1 MLPVAVCD
9 SLSSRGYLSSRASL
23 SSTAGLCHAPAMEP
37 PPTATPLVDHAR
49 SESPAELTVR
59 GILLGGAITL
69 LFTAANVYLGL
80 KIGLTFATSIPAA
93 VISMAVLRAVRG
105 SNILE
110 NNIVQ
115 TVASAA
121 GTLAAII
128 FVLPGLVMIGYWRGF
143 PFLTTAAI
151 TATGGVLGVMFSVPL
166 RRALVVDTVL
176 PYPEGRAAA
185 EVLKVGEESRHGSA
199 ESARGLSAIVA
210 STAVSAAFALLTQTR
225 LIAAEA
231 ATYFRVGA
239 GATGVIGGLSFAL
252 LGAGHLIGLS
262 AGMAILL
269 GVAVGWWVVLPIL
282 TAAAPQGGDVAAWA
296 GAVFRTD
303 VRFFGAGV
311 IGVAAIWTLIRIA
324 GPVIGGLRA
333 SLSASRTRAHAT
345 AIEERD
351 LPIGIVALVT
361 LAMLVPIGVLLHSVI
376 AGGPLAGSE
385 WALIVGSLLFVLVIG
400 LVIAAVCG
408 YMAGLIGASN
418 SPVSGIGI
426 LAVLAAASLLV
437 GWFGRDGDATQ
448 TSALVA
454 YALIVTGIVF
464 GVATISNDNLQDLKT
479 GQLVGATPWKQ
490 QVALVIGVCF
500 GSLVVPPVMQLL
512 YTSFGFAGMEGAG
525 PNALAAPQAAL
536 ISALA
541 QGVLGGDL
549 NWTMIGWGMAAG
561 AAAIVLDEALGRAGR
576 LRLPPLGVGLGIYLP
591 MAATLTVVIGAVVG
605 HLYDRWADRTV
616 APETAKRL
624 GVLTATGMIVGES
637 LWNVAFAAIVY
648 ESGTDSPLALI
659 DGFETPALLLGTLLF
674 AAAAWWLYRRTQRLT
689 AG

>member
-1 MLPVAVCD
+1 MTGP
-9 SLSSRGYLSSRASL
+9 ASP
-23 SSTAGLCHAPAMEP
+23 SAPAP
-37 PPTATPLVDHAR
+37 SPTPV
-49 SESPAELTVR
+49 AELTLR

-93 VISMAVLRAVRG
+93 VISMAVLRAFRG
-105 SNILE
+105 SSILE

-128 FVLPGLVMIGYWRGF
+128 FVLPGLVMVGYWQGF

-166 RRALVVDTVL
+166 RRALVVDTDL

-185 EVLKVGEESRHGSA
+185 EVLKVGEESRTGGADSA
-199 ESARGLSAIVA
+199 KGLSAILA
-210 STAVSAAFALLTQTR
+210 STLASAGFAILTQTK
-225 LIAAEA
+225 LVAAEA
-231 ATYFRVGA
+231 ATFFRVGA
-239 GATGVIGGLSFAL
+239 GATGVVGGLSFAL

-262 AGMAILL
+262 AGLAILA
-269 GVAVGWWVVLPIL
+269 GVAIGWWIVLPIL
-282 TAAAPQGGDVAAWA
+282 TAAAPQAGDVAQWA
-296 GAVFRTD
+296 NTVFRND

-311 IGVAAIWTLIRIA
+311 IGVAAIWTLVRIA
-324 GPVIGGLRA
+324 GPVAGGLRA
-333 SLSASRTRAHAT
+333 SLAASRGARGMGVAL
-345 AIEERD
+345 EERD
-351 LPIGIVALVT
+351 LPFAVIAGGT
-361 LAMLVPIGVLLHSVI
+361 LAVLVPIALLLHGVL
-376 AGGPLAGSE
+376 AGGPLAGSA
-385 WALIVGSLLFVLVIG
+385 WLLIAASLLFVLVVG

-426 LAVLAAASLLV
+426 LSVIAASLMLV
-437 GWFGRDGDATQ
+437 GWFRRGGGAEE

-490 QVALVIGVCF
+490 QVALVIGVGF
-500 GSLVVPPVMQLL
+500 GSLVVPPVLQLL
-512 YTSFGFAGMEGAG
+512 YTSFGFAGMPGAG
-525 PNALAAPQAAL
+525 ANALAAPQAAL

-549 NWTMIGWGMAAG
+549 NWTMIGWGAATG
-561 AAAIVLDEALGRAGR
+561 VAIIAVDELLGRMGR
-576 LRLPPLGVGLGIYLP
+576 MRLPPLGVGLGIYLP
-591 MAATLTVVIGAVVG
+591 MAATLTVVVGTVIG
-605 HLYDRWADRTV
+605 HFYDRWADGRADVEGT
-616 APETAKRL
+616 KRL

-637 LWNVAFAAIVY
+637 LWNVVFAGIVY
-648 ESGTDSPLALI
+648 EASNDAPLALV
-659 DGFETPALLLGTLLF
+659 DGFETPALIAGTLLF
-674 AAAAWWLYRRTQRLT
+674 AAIAWWLYRRTRRL
-689 AG
+689 AA

>member
-1 MLPVAVCD
+1 MNQPPADL
-9 SLSSRGYLSSRASL
+9 GRA
-23 SSTAGLCHAPAMEP
+23 GV
-37 PPTATPLVDHAR
+37 PTT
-49 SESPAELTVR
+49 ELTLR
-59 GILLGGAITL
+59 GILLGGVITL

-93 VISMAVLRAVRG
+93 VISMAVLRAFRG
-105 SNILE
+105 ASILE

-128 FVLPGLVMIGYWRGF
+128 FVLPGLVMIGYWQGF

-151 TATGGVLGVMFSVPL
+151 TATGGILGVMFSVPL
-166 RRALVVDTVL
+166 RRALVVDTAL

-185 EVLKVGEESRHGSA
+185 EVLKVGEESRSGSS
-199 ESARGLSAIVA
+199 ESARGLAAILG
-210 STAVSAAFALLTQTR
+210 STLASAAFAILTQTR

-231 ATYFRVGA
+231 ATFFRVGA
-239 GATGVIGGLSFAL
+239 GATGVTGGLSFAL

-269 GVAVGWWVVLPIL
+269 GVAVGWWLVLPIL
-282 TAAAPQGGDVAAWA
+282 TAMAPQAGDVAAWA
-296 GAVFRTD
+296 NGVFRTD

-324 GPVIGGLRA
+324 APVAAGLRA
-333 SLSASRTRAHAT
+333 SLGASRGADMAV
-345 AIEERD
+345 EEQD
-351 LPIGIVALVT
+351 LPFWVVAAGT
-361 LAMLVPIGVLLHSVI
+361 LAMLVPIALLLHSVI
-376 AGGPLAGSE
+376 SGGPLAGSE
-385 WALIVGSLLFVLVIG
+385 WLLIVGSLLFVLVVG

-426 LAVLAAASLLV
+426 LSVLAAAAMLA
-437 GWFGRDGDATQ
+437 GWFGRDGAPDQ
-448 TSALVA
+448 TAALVA

-464 GVATISNDNLQDLKT
+464 GIATISNDNLQDLKT

-512 YTSFGFAGMEGAG
+512 YTSFGFAGMPGAG

-549 NWTMIGWGMAAG
+549 NWAMIGWGAAAG
-561 AAAIVLDEALGRAGR
+561 GVFVLLDEALGRAGR

-591 MAATLTVVIGAVVG
+591 MSATLTVVIGALIG
-605 HLYDRWADRTV
+605 HFYDNWAERT
-616 APETAKRL
+616 ADAEASKRL

-637 LWNVAFAAIVY
+637 LWNVVFAGIVY
-648 ESGTDSPLALI
+648 ESGTDLPLALVS
-659 DGFETPALLLGTLLF
+659 GHEQAALVAGTLLF
-674 AAAAWWLYRRTQRLT
+674 AAVTWGLYRRARRL
-689 AG
+689 AVA